1 MAEVLATKL
10 KNDTVRMFRDDI
22 ANNDY
27 YFCVSSISIDA
38 LTRVDAVNSF
48 KSKTEFKENILFGKQ
63 CFDSD
68 VKYMIKYHPWQKDQ
82 VYEIR

>member
-10 KNDTVRMFRDDI
+10 KNDTVRMFRNDI

-38 LTRVDAVNSF
+38 LTRVDAVNSG
-48 KSKTEFKENILFGKQ
+48 KSI
-63 CFDSD
+63 
-68 VKYMIKYHPWQKDQ
+68 Y
-82 VYEIR
+82 